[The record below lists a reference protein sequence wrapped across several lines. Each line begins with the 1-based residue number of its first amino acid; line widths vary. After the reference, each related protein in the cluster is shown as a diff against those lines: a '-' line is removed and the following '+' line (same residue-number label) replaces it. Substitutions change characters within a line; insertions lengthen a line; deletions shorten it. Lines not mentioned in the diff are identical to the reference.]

1 MGKLARGSVGAMG
14 DRRWRPTAAS
24 SSPDW
29 RNERGGVRGYGAL
42 CRRRKSTNESGRSW
56 RRSWT
61 EEKKPRGVAR
71 VLAMA
76 AAGWRPGSAPS
87 GRGTHRDSQQR
98 GGERR
103 EGVGAT
109 RGGEGKQEVVRQQQH
124 SGGRGVL
131 CAGGREEQR
140 VPEEEEEKR
149 GGGGPKD
156 LFAKTG
162 KSRDSTVK

>member
-14 DRRWRPTAAS
+14 DRRRRPTAAS

-29 RNERGGVRGYGAL
+29 RNGRGGVRGYEAL

-61 EEKKPRGVAR
+61 EEMKPRGVAR
-71 VLAMA
+71 VLAIA
-76 AAGWRPGSAPS
+76 VAGWRPGSAPT
-87 GRGTHRDSQQR
+87 GRGTRRDGQQT
-98 GGERR
+98 GGKRR

-124 SGGRGVL
+124 SGGR
-131 CAGGREEQR
+131 EEQR
-140 VPEEEEEKR
+140 VPEEEEER
-149 GGGGPKD
+149 GVRRICLQKQESPGT
-156 LFAKTG
+156 LL
-162 KSRDSTVK
+162 